1 MQPESHQT
9 FPWSSYSFIFAA
21 GIAWYA
27 TRRSAYDE
35 LLLAVGGV
43 FNVSGT
49 RGCPAALY
57 LEHVT
62 T

>member
-9 FPWSSYSFIFAA
+9 FPWSSYSFSRAA

-49 RGCPAALY
+49 RGSSAALY
-57 LEHVT
+57 LEYVAT
-62 T
+62 